1 MTAPGADDGPP
12 GAPPRASLRQVVGL
26 VARAGGPS
34 FYGVLATMCATGLG
48 LAAVLVLGRGL
59 AAELA
64 RHQGRPASLSVW
76 VLLAGV
82 ILLVSVIAFGRM
94 VGGGLHR
101 LLTERVIRWCEEQ
114 ITLLSARSDLIEFDS
129 PAFHDRLVRARRAST
144 SALQITLAVPRVIA
158 SALTVAGLV
167 VAVALTAPVLLPVAL
182 LSGLPVLLT
191 GRALGER
198 LLTFT
203 WGHTP
208 SDRERQHIENIL
220 EARDQAAEIRVFGVQ
235 EFLADRW
242 RQLYDERIAEIAALV
257 RGFLRRAVVAA
268 LGVAVSLTVLL
279 VSLAWLLARGHVD
292 LLAAA
297 TVGIS
302 VLILSNQSQTIA
314 ANAGALREH
323 SGQMA
328 DFLATMRL
336 LDTLPGGRRDVPA
349 ARPLRRLEVDHLT
362 FRYPAADRPALRDV
376 TFALDGDEMVAIVGH
391 NGSGKTTL
399 AKLLCGLYTAQSG
412 EVRWNGGPIQ
422 GQHPGNEIGAVF
434 QTFARYWFSAADNIR
449 VGAVPDPG
457 GADLARVRAA
467 AREAEAD
474 AFIEELP
481 RGYDTL
487 LAAELAGG
495 VDLSVGQWQRLA
507 IARVLYRD
515 PSLVVLDEPTAS
527 LDAEAEA
534 KLFATLSRM
543 RGRRAVVVIS
553 HRFSTVR
560 AADRI
565 LVLEHGRLTE
575 QGTHDELM
583 AARGTYA
590 RMYSQQASAYV

>member
-1 MTAPGADDGPP
+1 M
-12 GAPPRASLRQVVGL
+12 SLWQVVLL
-26 VARAGGPS
+26 VARAGGAS
-34 FYGVLATMCATGLG
+34 FYGVLATMCTTGIG
-48 LAAVLVLGRGL
+48 LAAVLVLGRSL
-59 AAELA
+59 AAGLT
-64 RHQGRPASLSVW
+64 RQDGRPGLSLWLLLAAV
-76 VLLAGV
+76 VLLVAV
-82 ILLVSVIAFGRM
+82 VAFGRM

-101 LLTERVIRWCEEQ
+101 LLTEKVIRWCEEQ
-114 ITLLSARSDLIEFDS
+114 ITLLSAHSELIEFDT

-158 SALTVAGLV
+158 ASLTVGGLV

-220 EARDQAAEIRVFGVQ
+220 ESRDQAAEIRVFGIQ
-235 EFLADRW
+235 DFLADRW
-242 RQLYDERIAEIAALV
+242 RHLYDERIDEIRDLV

-268 LGVAVSLTVLL
+268 VGVAASLTVLL

-292 LLAAA
+292 LLAAV
-297 TVGIS
+297 TVGVS

-314 ANAGALREH
+314 ANVGALREH
-323 SGQMA
+323 SGQLA

-336 LDTLPGGRRDVPA
+336 LDRLAGTGVDRRPA
-349 ARPLRRLEVDHLT
+349 AGPLTRLDVDQLT
-362 FRYPAADRPALRDV
+362 FSYPAANRPALSDV
-376 TFALDGDEMVAIVGH
+376 SFSLRGDEMVAIVGH

-399 AKLLCGLYTAQSG
+399 AKLLCGLYEAQSG
-412 EVRWNGGPIQ
+412 EVRWNGRPIRAQ
-422 GQHPGNEIGAVF
+422 DPGNEIGAVF
-434 QTFARYWFSAADNIR
+434 QSFARYWFSAADNIR
-449 VGAVPDPG
+449 VGAAVGPVD
-457 GADLARVRAA
+457 ADLDRVRAA

-474 AFIEELP
+474 GFLAGLP
-481 RGYDTL
+481 RGYETL

-495 VDLSVGQWQRLA
+495 VDLSVGQWQRVA

-534 KLFATLSRM
+534 KLFSTLSRL
-543 RGRRAVVVIS
+543 RGSRAVLVIS

-560 AADRI
+560 VADRI
-565 LVLEHGRLTE
+565 LVLDNGRLIE

-583 AARGTYA
+583 TLGGKYA
-590 RMYSQQASAYV
+590 GMYSQQAAAYA